1 MPTRKKDDQLMALV
15 DQLETLLTASRATV
29 EKLMRAVVAEL
40 TLQDNAA

>member
-15 DQLETLLTASRATV
+15 DQLETLLTASCTTA
-29 EKLMRAVVAEL
+29 EKLIQTVVAEL